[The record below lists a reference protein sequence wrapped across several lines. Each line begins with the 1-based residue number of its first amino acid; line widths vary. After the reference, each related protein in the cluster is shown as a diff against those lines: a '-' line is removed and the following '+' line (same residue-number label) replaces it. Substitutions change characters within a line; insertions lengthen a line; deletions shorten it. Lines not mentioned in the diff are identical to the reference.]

1 MKAIRFDHH
10 GEPVKVLAIE
20 ERLVP
25 EPVDGVVRVRILAGP
40 VNPSDLL
47 YVRGHYAGVQAKLPG
62 PVGFEGVGVVD
73 ALGSKV
79 QGYVP
84 RRRVAVLNSRGGNR
98 AEYAVV
104 RAGESFLPPVP
115 EEIKNEQVASFVINR
130 PQLSYGPAC
139 SGRPA
144 RRMATPIS
152 GRLRTG
158 TYDRQAG

>member
-1 MKAIRFDHH
+1 M
-10 GEPVKVLAIE
+10 
-20 ERLVP
+20 
-25 EPVDGVVRVRILAGP
+25 
-40 VNPSDLL
+40 
-47 YVRGHYAGVQAKLPG
+47 
-62 PVGFEGVGVVD
+62 
-73 ALGSKV
+73 

-84 RRRVAVLNSRGGNR
+84 GQRVAVLNSRGGNW

-104 RAGESFLPPVP
+104 RAGESFLIPVP

-130 PQLSYGPAC
+130 PQLSYGPPC